1 MPPIPSVWV
10 TVAELTQADHS
21 KQEVEFFME
30 VRSAHKY
37 ARISSQKARQVTR
50 AITGM
55 PVSQALSTLD
65 FTPKK
70 AAFLVGKVLRS
81 AIANAENNHS
91 LDSEELIVRSAV
103 ATPGPGLKRIMPRA
117 RGSAAPI
124 KKRMTHI
131 TVILGEKQESA
142 EKPAKGKKASK
153 ATAAATEEKP
163 KRAPR
168 KKKEESAE

>member
-1 MPPIPSVWV
+1 
-10 TVAELTQADHS
+10 
-21 KQEVEFFME
+21 ME
-30 VRSAHKY
+30 VRSIYKY

-55 PVSQALSTLD
+55 PVSQALSVLD

-81 AIANAENNHS
+81 AVANAENNHE
-91 LDSEELIVRSAV
+91 LDAEELVVRSAV
-103 ATPGPGLKRIMPRA
+103 ATPGPTLKRIMPRA

-131 TVILGEKQESA
+131 TVVLGAREEEKPAA
-142 EKPAKGKKASK
+142 EKPAAKKRK
-153 ATAAATEEKP
+153 VAAAE
-163 KRAPR
+163 
-168 KKKEESAE
+168 

>member
-1 MPPIPSVWV
+1 
-10 TVAELTQADHS
+10 
-21 KQEVEFFME
+21 ME
-30 VRSAHKY
+30 VRSIYKY

-55 PVSQALSTLD
+55 PVSQALSVLD

-81 AIANAENNHS
+81 AVANAENNHE
-91 LDSEELIVRSAV
+91 LDAEELVVRSAV
-103 ATPGPGLKRIMPRA
+103 ATPGPTIKRIMPRA

-131 TVILGEKQESA
+131 TVVLGAKEEEKPAA
-142 EKPAKGKKASK
+142 EKPATKKRK
-153 ATAAATEEKP
+153 AAA
-163 KRAPR
+163 A
-168 KKKEESAE
+168 AE

>member
-1 MPPIPSVWV
+1 
-10 TVAELTQADHS
+10 
-21 KQEVEFFME
+21 ME
-30 VRSAHKY
+30 VRSIYKY

-55 PVSQALSTLD
+55 PVSQALSVLD

-81 AIANAENNHS
+81 AVANAENNHE
-91 LDSEELIVRSAV
+91 LDAEELVVRSAV
-103 ATPGPGLKRIMPRA
+103 ATPGPTLKRIMPRA

-131 TVILGEKQESA
+131 TVVLG
-142 EKPAKGKKASK
+142 AKE
-153 ATAAATEEKP
+153 EEKP
-163 KRAPR
+163 EAAKPAAKKRKAAAA
-168 KKKEESAE
+168 AE

>member
-1 MPPIPSVWV
+1 
-10 TVAELTQADHS
+10 
-21 KQEVEFFME
+21 ME
-30 VRSAHKY
+30 VRSIYKY

-55 PVSQALSTLD
+55 PVSQALSVLD

-81 AIANAENNHS
+81 AVANAENNHEM
-91 LDSEELIVRSAV
+91 DAEELVVRSAV
-103 ATPGPGLKRIMPRA
+103 ATPGPTLKRIMPRA

-131 TVILGEKQESA
+131 TVILGAKEE
-142 EKPAKGKKASK
+142 EKPAGEKPAAKKRK
-153 ATAAATEEKP
+153 AAA
-163 KRAPR
+163 A
-168 KKKEESAE
+168 AE